1 MGIYAAFTNTGVDDD
16 NAIETASGGRFHH
29 LVTLSI
35 DPQGHINEVINGTGG
50 TANPKDFTHYPRVTD
65 YDN

>member
-1 MGIYAAFTNTGVDDD
+1 
-16 NAIETASGGRFHH
+16 
-29 LVTLSI
+29 
-35 DPQGHINEVINGTGG
+35 VINGTGG